1 MSTRQSKLRKKM
13 VEDMQLRG
21 YAERTQSSYT
31 RSVRQLE
38 NYWHL
43 SADEIREQHVRDYFL
58 YCKNEANWSA
68 ATMRIAYSGIKFFYT
83 VTLPM
88 QWETIRLLKIKRM
101 ATPPTVLGIDEV
113 RLVLKTARTPQ
124 LKTFLTTVY
133 SCGLRLS
140 EALNLEVSDIDAG
153 RMTLRVR
160 DGKGAKERFIP
171 LPESTLDILREYWK
185 THKNPRLI
193 FPALGRRRNQGRT
206 ADRPMAIGSVQGA
219 LRRVMAELPK
229 IQKHATIHT
238 LRHSYAT
245 HLIEAGVNIRIVQQY
260 LGHASLVNTMI
271 YLHVTDLGNDD
282 AAGRIKR
289 LMEGLS

>member
-1 MSTRQSKLRKKM
+1 MKSKLQKKM

-21 YAERTQSSYT
+21 YAERTQSSYA

-38 NYWHL
+38 NYWHVP
-43 SADEIREQHVRDYFL
+43 AEEISEQQVRDYFL
-58 YCKNEANWSA
+58 YCKNEARWSA

-83 VTLPM
+83 ATLPM
-88 QWETIRLLKIKRM
+88 KWETIECLKIKRL
-101 ATPPTVLGIDEV
+101 ATPPTVLGLDEV
-113 RLVLKTARTPQ
+113 RLILTTARTPQ

-140 EALNLEVSDIDAG
+140 EALHLEVGDIDKE

-160 DGKGAKERFIP
+160 DGKGSKERFVP
-171 LPESTLDILREYWK
+171 LPQSTYGLLRKYWL
-185 THKNPRLI
+185 THKNPRLV
-193 FPALGRRRNQGRT
+193 FPALGKRHDQGRT
-206 ADRPMAIGSVQGA
+206 AERPMAISSVQGA
-219 LRRVMAELPK
+219 LRRVMAQLPK
-229 IQKHATIHT
+229 IKKHATIHT

-245 HLIEAGVNIRIVQQY
+245 HLLEAGVNIRLVQQY

-282 AAGRIKR
+282 ASGRINR
-289 LMEGLS
+289 LMGGI

>member
-1 MSTRQSKLRKKM
+1 MKSTLRKKM

-43 SADEIREQHVRDYFL
+43 PSEEVSEQQVRDYFL
-58 YCKNEANWSA
+58 YCKNEAGWSA

-88 QWETIRLLKIKRM
+88 DWETIRLLKMKRLS
-101 ATPPTVLGIDEV
+101 TPPTVLGIDEM
-113 RLVLKTARTPQ
+113 RLILTTARTPQ
-124 LKTFLTTVY
+124 IKAFLTTVY

-140 EALNLEVSDIDAG
+140 EALNLEVSDIDKS

-160 DGKGAKERFIP
+160 DGKGAKERYVP
-171 LPESTLDILREYWK
+171 LPHSTYELLREYWK
-185 THKNPRLI
+185 THRNPRLI
-193 FPALGRRRNQGRT
+193 FPALGRRHNQGCT
-206 ADRPMAIGSVQGA
+206 AKCPMAIGSVQGA
-219 LRRVMAELPK
+219 LRRIIAQLPTIK
-229 IQKHATIHT
+229 KRVSIHT

-245 HLIEAGVNIRIVQQY
+245 HLIEAGVNIRMVQQY

-282 AAGRIKR
+282 ASGRINR
-289 LMEGLS
+289 LMGGLDHE